1 MVIHSPRSPSC
12 EEKHSALQPQNIIF
26 SLLKQNQVL
35 NCSQVIKKR
44 KLVVHLYLWVAIGC
58 HGLPWVPLISI
69 LRNLPLGYRW
79 VTKYNLRDLP
89 WVTLQNIPAH
99 PCYYNRTN
107 FNHTNPSLGGTTIW
121 TNFNHTYPR
130 TMCVQYHKILLST
143 FGE

>member
-1 MVIHSPRSPSC
+1 MRSPSS

-26 SLLKQNQVL
+26 SLLKQNQLL

-69 LRNLPLGYRW
+69 LRNLPLGYW
-79 VTKYNLRDLP
+79 WDTKYNLRDLP

-99 PCYYNRTN
+99 P
-107 FNHTNPSLGGTTIW
+107 
-121 TNFNHTYPR
+121 
-130 TMCVQYHKILLST
+130 
-143 FGE
+143 